1 MLPTRALGFRC
12 RSWQGGMAVSRR
24 TLRFHCVDSR
34 MGLDSRF
41 ARICGRSAERDCV
54 AREVSEGSAI
64 LFDSAVWLAFL
75 GSVCRVHL
83 DSAIIRHAVLRSSD
97 GGEALIEKCFPE
109 NLARW
114 QSNW

>member
-1 MLPTRALGFRC
+1 
-12 RSWQGGMAVSRR
+12 
-24 TLRFHCVDSR
+24 
-34 MGLDSRF
+34 MGLDSLL
-41 ARICGRSAERDCV
+41 ACICSRGSECDCL

-83 DSAIIRHAVLRSSD
+83 DSSTSRHAVLRTSD

-109 NLARW
+109 NLAGW
-114 QSNW
+114 QLNWRDEVVSE